1 MICVCI
7 FCDSVKL
14 FDVALWRKNFFYFLF
29 LSEIQFL
36 FTHVHLGDSA
46 MKKPMNCHAQSKA
59 KHSPSPDT
67 GSLQIPTWS
76 EEKKRKKKIF
86 THREKKRKITSV
98 CNYPPIGLF
107 CISFLNHSAAL
118 STISNT
124 KIHINNLYFTYNP
137 PHLYII
143 MFSILSRP
151 SIRSKAL
158 NIRFKST
165 HTKSQVYKTP
175 LLTWVTADLKNIT
188 KIFFGTSAFMGVIFG
203 WPYMY
208 KYYMTGKGV
217 HEFDI
222 I

>member
-1 MICVCI
+1 
-7 FCDSVKL
+7 
-14 FDVALWRKNFFYFLF
+14 
-29 LSEIQFL
+29 
-36 FTHVHLGDSA
+36 